1 MESKMQ
7 IFDSAQFGRIRTFDV
22 KGNPWFVGRDVAVAL
37 GYKET
42 AKAVREKVDIEDKGV
57 SEIDTPGGKQQIT
70 IINESGLYSLIMSS
84 KLPSAKQ
91 FKRWITSEVLPSIRI
106 TGGYVKPES
115 VQLSDPISPRPKFLS
130 QSVAEMM
137 AEAKICDSRV
147 SLANQWLTL
156 FQIATDPEIK
166 ETCMLKAAS
175 VLNGGVD
182 ITSKP
187 SNPTT
192 LSSGENTASAM
203 SVSQGDHE
211 LLNARQV
218 SELIGIAPQRI
229 GRLAN
234 LNNLK
239 TDEYGAWLEYDG
251 PFGKNV
257 DSYTT
262 AKVLSAYTKLLTDST
277 PKQRGTTYSMESITI
292 DFDRIPDKEKRV
304 LGDTLFT
311 ACKAFYENPDN
322 LARYNAWKAK
332 REAAHV

>member
-22 KGNPWFVGRDVAVAL
+22 NGNPWFVGRDVAVAL

-91 FKRWITSEVLPSIRI
+91 FKRWITSEVLPSIRK
-106 TGGYVKPES
+106 TGGYIKPES
-115 VQLSDPISPRPKFLS
+115 VQSSNPISPRPKFLS
-130 QSVAEMM
+130 QSAAEMM

-187 SNPTT
+187 STPTI
-192 LSSGENTASAM
+192 LSSSENTASAM
-203 SVSQGDHE
+203 SVSQGNHE

-218 SELIGIAPQRI
+218 SEIIGIAPQRI

-251 PFGKNV
+251 PFGKKRRFLYNRKGV
-257 DSYTT
+257 EH
-262 AKVLSAYTKLLTDST
+262 L
-277 PKQRGTTYSMESITI
+277 REITQ
-292 DFDRIPDKEKRV
+292 K
-304 LGDTLFT
+304 
-311 ACKAFYENPDN
+311 
-322 LARYNAWKAK
+322 
-332 REAAHV
+332 

>member
-91 FKRWITSEVLPSIRI
+91 FKRWITSEVLPSIRK
-106 TGGYVKPES
+106 TGGYIKPES

-175 VLNGGVD
+175 VLNGGMD

-239 TDEYGAWLEYDG
+239 TDEILHPTE
-251 PFGKNV
+251 
-257 DSYTT
+257 
-262 AKVLSAYTKLLTDST
+262 
-277 PKQRGTTYSMESITI
+277 RYSMGSITF
-292 DFDRIPDKEKRV
+292 DFDRIPEKEKRV
-304 LGDTLFT
+304 LGDTLFA